1 MKKKLTAALSAL
13 LACACLCMP
22 FASASGAEQPEG
34 KFSVIPEE
42 QAPDGEEIAALL
54 EKEPIIFVEAE
65 SGAVFGA
72 DGERQIN
79 FADNAPNQNVAELA
93 YEYYFRYNDG
103 IQRGEIYVTPNDTEE
118 SVADLLSSLYGRAE
132 SGHLTGAYLSSFAF
146 GSKYIPLQK
155 YATARTVNAMFNGER
170 LGTMVDCEQAYI
182 LNNPGDD
189 TLHLVIAHETHLFPT
204 HAENRNYKGVGVR
217 MQLEKVDGFFSSPN
231 YGPRGRGDYG
241 TIFSDVTFGLTGE
254 LSSESDF
261 GCFYRTGVESPKIIS
276 GGNIGEEIYDLRF
289 EYVDP
294 GSWYGPLC
302 DYNSYPTSQSS
313 YVAMRAAKDGSAIQY
328 TSRVTGRFQKYENWP
343 FPWVDEYFTIPM
355 DTVYRIDDLLQVIE
369 DANA

>member
-118 SVADLLSSLYGRAE
+118 SVAELLSNLYGRAE
-132 SGHLTGAYLSSFAF
+132 NEHLTGAYLSSFAF
-146 GSKYIPLQK
+146 GSKYIPL
-155 YATARTVNAMFNGER
+155 
-170 LGTMVDCEQAYI
+170 
-182 LNNPGDD
+182 
-189 TLHLVIAHETHLFPT
+189 
-204 HAENRNYKGVGVR
+204 
-217 MQLEKVDGFFSSPN
+217 
-231 YGPRGRGDYG
+231 
-241 TIFSDVTFGLTGE
+241 
-254 LSSESDF
+254 
-261 GCFYRTGVESPKIIS
+261 
-276 GGNIGEEIYDLRF
+276 
-289 EYVDP
+289 
-294 GSWYGPLC
+294 
-302 DYNSYPTSQSS
+302 
-313 YVAMRAAKDGSAIQY
+313 
-328 TSRVTGRFQKYENWP
+328 
-343 FPWVDEYFTIPM
+343 
-355 DTVYRIDDLLQVIE
+355 
-369 DANA
+369 